1 MGTHKIERTQQVD
14 EELVGILEYFKR
26 FGIEKY
32 HKLSFKQA
40 AELLSKE
47 TGISVVE
54 NNIARIR
61 KYLDVIGVGV
71 WDLARTKKSTTSCNE
86 SQNEELLARLEQ
98 GLLALK
104 KIPNFDLVIVA
115 LEIRLRKLEQAY
127 EIDIGHLQGR
137 VRKLEESK
145 QKTERYHETHS
156 QNS

>member
-1 MGTHKIERTQQVD
+1 MD
-14 EELVGILEYFKR
+14 L
-26 FGIEKY
+26 
-32 HKLSFKQA
+32 KQA
-40 AELLSKE
+40 CDEADAENFERSGSK
-47 TGISVVE
+47 I
-54 NNIARIR
+54 
-61 KYLDVIGVGV
+61 K
-71 WDLARTKKSTTSCNE
+71 
-86 SQNEELLARLEQ
+86 QNEELLARLEQ